1 MELSTRKEN
10 VLSSIIGAYIQ
21 TGEPVGSKGI
31 AAQLGVSSAT
41 IRNEMADLTAM
52 GLLEQPHTS
61 AGRVPSRAGYRVYLD
76 RLMEKKPL
84 SQQDARWIDS
94 RLYAGS
100 YDPEKLLHAASRLL
114 AERSHCLAVATT
126 PSGRSAYVKALQF
139 VQTSRRSAMV
149 IMISSAGTMK
159 SRVFKSGFLFLP

>member
-100 YDPEKLLHAASRLL
+100 YDPEKLLHGCGHHAQRTQCLCKS
-114 AERSHCLAVATT
+114 LAVCSDQ
-126 PSGRSAYVKALQF
+126 PSFRDGDYDLF
-139 VQTSRRSAMV
+139 RRYDE
-149 IMISSAGTMK
+149 K
-159 SRVFKSGFLFLP
+159 PRF